1 MTETVT
7 DAYLEILEEGYFEA
21 KIAFDD
27 LADENVWKRPA
38 PGLLSLGELA
48 GHIAY
53 WEAIRL
59 AGEGGTP
66 TEVGFMQPDLSKC
79 QVSSPLIDTQFAY
92 YTATINTLP
101 SEAHRAMTAE
111 QVCHEMVRVHEEAV
125 AHFRAFD
132 PDLKSTPTGWP
143 PPWTYRSFLT
153 YLAFHVAYHT
163 GQIYTVRHL
172 LGDTPPDN

>member
-7 DAYLEILEEGYFEA
+7 EAYLEVLEEGYFEA

-59 AGEGGTP
+59 TGEGGAQ
-66 TEVGFMQPDLSKC
+66 TEAGLLPLDLSKC
-79 QVSSPLIDTQFAY
+79 TVHSPLIDPQFAY
-92 YTATINTLP
+92 YTAAIQTLP
-101 SEAHRAMTAE
+101 SEAHRALTAQ
-111 QVCHEMVRVHEEAV
+111 QVCREMVRVHTEAV
-125 AHFRAFD
+125 AHFKALD
-132 PDLKSTPTGWP
+132 PDLDSSPTGWP

-163 GQIYTVRHL
+163 GQMYTVRHL